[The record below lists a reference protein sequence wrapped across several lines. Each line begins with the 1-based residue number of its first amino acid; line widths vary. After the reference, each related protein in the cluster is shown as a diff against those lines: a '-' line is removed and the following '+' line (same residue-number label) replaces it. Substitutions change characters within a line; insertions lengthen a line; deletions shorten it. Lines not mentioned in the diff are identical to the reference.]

1 MKKYIR
7 SAVNPLENESVRT
20 RGQFA
25 EGSVASFRELQK
37 LANDPSELVR
47 YKVAA
52 NPNTP
57 VEILEK
63 LSKDTY
69 PFVRNGVRLNPS
81 APQEF
86 IDYVDAHCHD
96 YSGLVDLRV
105 EVQPK
110 EYDLDIPEDHNKLA
124 QQLRKEL
131 IELGYHVDADALYDY
146 TENGDLMY
154 KCICGD
160 IRSNGEI
167 YRIINALNRSLQDV
181 HLYLYDTHRLLE

>member
-7 SAVNPLENESVRT
+7 SAVNPLENEPVRT

-25 EGSVASFRELQK
+25 ESSMASSRELQK
-37 LANDPSELVR
+37 LASDPNELVR

-57 VEILEK
+57 VEILEQ
-63 LSKDTY
+63 LANDPY
-69 PFVRNGVRLNPS
+69 QFVRSGVYLNPN
-81 APQEF
+81 APQEL
-86 IDYVDAHCHD
+86 IDYIDLHCHE
-96 YSGLVDLRV
+96 YTGIVDLRV

-131 IELGYHVDADALYDY
+131 IELGYHVDADTLYDY

-167 YRIINALNRSLQDV
+167 YRVINAMNRKLQDV